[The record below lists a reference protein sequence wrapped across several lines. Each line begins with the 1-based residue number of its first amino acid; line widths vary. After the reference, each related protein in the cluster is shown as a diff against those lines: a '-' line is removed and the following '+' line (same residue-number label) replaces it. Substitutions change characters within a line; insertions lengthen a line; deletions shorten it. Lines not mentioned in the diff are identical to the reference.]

1 MIIKKFQSPAGPIE
15 YQQRMGGGAFSIN
28 DPNTAGYAEGGERR
42 AAMRKEL
49 YDVTHSTPYQIINT
63 GLYMA
68 APYTAGVTAIP
79 AGAMTAAALAG
90 DASDLA
96 ENGLSVSNAVNT
108 GFDVVSALPALSWL
122 RYAPK
127 FKRGVDVAEGVYQNA
142 FNSWRNAQ
150 GATDIAKQGFKRGLK
165 QTAKAEAKRDALGRV
180 AFQGNP
186 TADVAYKKA
195 SQAAGEAVKNANKQM
210 GHVVIEG
217 KPVRSSFVANNGQ
230 HQIVKPVYNGR
241 LWDNVL
247 NKKAAEQA
255 AHNQLIKSEAKRN
268 MASEAYQNLV
278 DLKPASAG
286 ASFLTGIAPTL
297 KRAVFDGKGP
307 FEE

>member
-15 YQQRMGGGAFSIN
+15 YQQRMGGAFSIN

-49 YDVTHSTPYQIINT
+49 YDVTHSTPYQLINT

-96 ENGLSVSNAVNT
+96 ENGLSVQNAVNT

-127 FKRGVDVAEGVYQNA
+127 YKRGVDAAEGVYQNA
-142 FNSWRNAQ
+142 IGSWRNTQ
-150 GATDIAKQGFKRGLK
+150 YATDIAEQGFKRGLK

-195 SQAAGEAVKNANKQM
+195 SQAAGEAVKNANKQI
-210 GHVVIEG
+210 GRVVIEG
-217 KPVRSSFVANNGQ
+217 KPVRSSFITNNGW
-230 HQIVKPVYNGR
+230 HQIVKPVYSGR

-247 NKKAAEQA
+247 KKKAAEQA
-255 AHNQLIKSEAKRN
+255 AYNSVIKSEAKRN

-278 DLKPASAG
+278 DLKPASTG